1 MKRRTWLRLFAT
13 FLIASFK
20 QVEIRLFNIAQGDD
34 ATSTST
40 PSNEDVDYFLGSN
53 ARWLINRRQGVVSAW
68 KLDEA
73 RPLWSRD
80 GVVFRLPKRTNG
92 AAQNLQPI
100 QDQPFRHAVE
110 FFGRVYFLLDDSA
123 RQTPSAAKR
132 PRERGD
138 NLLISLDLRA
148 QGRLVWARR
157 AQEFARFFSNAP
169 AALSFLDKIAALDN
183 DELLIQIKSDF
194 ETKLFVLDAADGT
207 LRRLIND

>member
-1 MKRRTWLRLFAT
+1 M
-13 FLIASFK
+13 
-20 QVEIRLFNIAQGDD
+20 FNIAQGDD

-73 RPLWSRD
+73 QPLWSRD

-92 AAQNLQPI
+92 AAQNLQQI

-123 RQTPSAAKR
+123 RQNPSAAKR

-169 AALSFLDKIAALDN
+169 AALCFLDKIAALDN